1 MNFVKKNLGLLIFTL
16 VCLGLSV
23 AFGLAIRGAIKSV
36 GKSEEVVQKQ
46 KDFFKK
52 ASRSKFALS
61 KTNLATATANHQQ
74 EAREFTDLRRELYK
88 RFQIPRME
96 MSGLE
101 FKRHLDNKCRE
112 MRRTLTEKDVAI
124 GANCAYFS
132 FDSVAKSSV
141 LLPNDT
147 VPSYLRHLQIV
158 EELVKLTAGSYL
170 KELRELDRLNDLKDR
185 DEPLYLVTPLQIVVV
200 GSQSQ
205 IMDYVNAL
213 HLKSKYFFALKSIS
227 LSSKQELIADARKSS
242 VNKTKKAD
250 TGMAAPGL
258 GRRSPA
264 LRAAPVE
271 EKAVELSDALPP
283 RTREERQAFS
293 PSLLTATLR
302 VDLLEFKDP
311 DPKEE

>member
-36 GKSEEVVQKQ
+36 AKSEEVVQKQ

-52 ASRSKFALS
+52 VSRSKFALS

-74 EAREFTDLRRELYK
+74 ESREFSDLRRELYK

-101 FKRHLDNKCRE
+101 FKRYLDNKCRE
-112 MRRTLTEKDVAI
+112 MRRTLSEKDVAI

-147 VPSYLRHLQIV
+147 VPSYLRHLQIM

-170 KELRELDRLNDLKDR
+170 KELRELDRINDLKDR
-185 DEPLYLVTPLQIVVV
+185 DESFYLATPLQITVV

-205 IMDYVNAL
+205 IMDYANAL

-227 LSSKQELIADARKSS
+227 FSSKQELIADARKGGADK
-242 VNKTKKAD
+242 NKKTDSGQA
-250 TGMAAPGL
+250 GL
-258 GRRSPA
+258 GPGRRPPA
-264 LRAAPVE
+264 GRAAPVV
-271 EKAVELSDALPP
+271 EKASETPEVLPP
-283 RTREERQAFS
+283 RTREERLAFS
-293 PSLLTATLR
+293 PSLLTATLM